1 MRLILTLA
9 AAAYLL
15 SACGKS
21 DSAEAQRRVPP
32 LVKLAP
38 VQSVRFVERIDAV
51 GTARANEQV
60 TLTAPVTDRILRL
73 NFDDGAYVARGQVIA
88 VLAQG
93 QEAAQLAQAQARSR
107 EAQQQLD
114 RLEALKSRG
123 FATRSAVDAQVAL
136 AGQAAGQ
143 AAEARASIGDRVVR
157 APFGGWVSL
166 RNISAGAVVGAGT
179 EIATVSDISRIKLD
193 FSVPETLLSRVQP
206 GQPIEAVAAAYPDQ
220 PFRGTIATIDPVL
233 NPQSRA
239 ATVRAVLANGDR
251 RLKPGMLL
259 TVAVE
264 SAARTAPA
272 VPELAVVG
280 EGEQTFVFV
289 IENGKAKRVKVI
301 TGLRQNGM
309 VEIRQGIAAG
319 QRVVT
324 EGVVKI
330 ADGQAVR
337 TGPAGRGAGT
347 PAPESE
353 ARARGKGSPAGKSG
367 G

>member
-1 MRLILTLA
+1 MRLILSLVGSA
-9 AAAYLL
+9 LLL
-15 SACGKS
+15 SACGKG
-21 DSAEAQRRVPP
+21 DSVRQREREAP
-32 LVKLAP
+32 LVTLAA
-38 VQSVRFVERIDAV
+38 VQTTRFVERIDAV

-107 EAQQQLD
+107 EARQQLD
-114 RLEALKSRG
+114 RLEALKNRG

-166 RNISAGAVVGAGT
+166 RNVSTGAIATAGT

-193 FSVPETLLSRVQP
+193 FPVPETLLSRVQP
-206 GQPIEAVAAAYPDQ
+206 GQTIQAVAAAYPDQ
-220 PFRGTIATIDPVL
+220 PFRGTVATVDPVL
-233 NPQSRA
+233 NPQTRA

-251 RLKPGMLL
+251 KLKPGMLL
-259 TVAVE
+259 TVSIE

-280 EGEQTFVFV
+280 EGEQSYVFTV
-289 IENGKAKRVKVI
+289 ENGKAKRVKVV
-301 TGLRQNGM
+301 TGLRQNGLI
-309 VEIRQGIAAG
+309 EIRQGIRAG

-337 TGPAGRGAGT
+337 TDPTGGTREGGAG
-347 PAPESE
+347 A
-353 ARARGKGSPAGKSG
+353 KSG
-367 G
+367 S